1 MIKLKILGKVIKI
14 LIIILLILVLLINIS
29 IIIQTKTKP
38 NLVPSVFGYKP
49 FIVLSGSMESQINV
63 GDLVIVKEVDA
74 KNLKTGDIIA
84 FRDSKDIV
92 TTHRIVDI
100 TTKNNQLCFKTKG
113 DANNAEDNDIVY
125 SNMVEGKYQTK
136 IAKIGNT
143 ILFIQKPVGFAI
155 ILMSI
160 LIICLLVYLY
170 QNRKINEETKFK
182 DEEERKA
189 FEEFMKKR
197 AEDEKHHIKN

>member
-14 LIIILLILVLLINIS
+14 LIIILLVIVLLINIS

-170 QNRKINEETKFK
+170 QNRKINEEEKFK
-182 DEEERKA
+182 EEEERKA